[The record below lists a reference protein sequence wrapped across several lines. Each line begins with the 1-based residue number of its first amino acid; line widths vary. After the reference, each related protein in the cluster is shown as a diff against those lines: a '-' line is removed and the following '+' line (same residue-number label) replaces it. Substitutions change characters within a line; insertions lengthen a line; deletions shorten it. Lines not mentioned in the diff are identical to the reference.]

1 MSFGWMD
8 GRDGM
13 GGGDLTGWGWTGGM
27 NGGPGG
33 DERRWDE

>member
-27 NGGPGG
+27 NERETWMRSGG
-33 DERRWDE
+33 DG